1 MRFSRRGLVQGS
13 AALALAL
20 PFGDA
25 ARAAVAREVDVVVIG
40 AGAAG
45 IAAAR
50 RIMAAGRHV
59 LVLEA
64 AARLGGRCHTDTAT
78 FGLPFDRGA
87 RWLYDPDANPVVRQA
102 REAALTLA
110 PAPRGQKTRVGRRN
124 ARAGEAEDFLATL
137 VRANRA
143 LDAAARGKA
152 DVAAASALPGD
163 LGEWQGTVRFVL
175 GPLRTSK
182 DLEQVSALDYERLAP
197 RLTSVV
203 CREGIGALLAD
214 LGGQVP
220 VALSTPAMQVTWGG
234 RRMAEVET
242 PEGRVAARAVIV
254 TASTA
259 VLDADGIRFSP
270 DLPKRQRDAVARL
283 GLGHLE
289 RIALE
294 LPGNPLGLAPNDIV
308 IERSTSRATGLLL
321 ANVAGSALSSV
332 DIGGAFAREL
342 AAEGEAAMVAFA
354 LDWLASLFGNDV
366 KVKVGRT
373 AATRWGR
380 DPHIRGA
387 MSVAAPGAQPARRTL
402 AEPLQ
407 NLLFAG
413 EACHETLWGTVAGAW
428 ESGEQAAAAAL
439 KAIGPARPPAPA
451 KRPTKRGQTK
461 R

>member
-1 MRFSRRGLVQGS
+1 
-13 AALALAL
+13 
-20 PFGDA
+20 
-25 ARAAVAREVDVVVIG
+25 
-40 AGAAG
+40 
-45 IAAAR
+45 
-50 RIMAAGRHV
+50 
-59 LVLEA
+59 
-64 AARLGGRCHTDTAT
+64 
-78 FGLPFDRGA
+78 
-87 RWLYDPDANPVVRQA
+87 
-102 REAALTLA
+102 
-110 PAPRGQKTRVGRRN
+110 
-124 ARAGEAEDFLATL
+124 
-137 VRANRA
+137 
-143 LDAAARGKA
+143 
-152 DVAAASALPGD
+152 
-163 LGEWQGTVRFVL
+163 
-175 GPLRTSK
+175 
-182 DLEQVSALDYERLAP
+182 
-197 RLTSVV
+197 
-203 CREGIGALLAD
+203 
-214 LGGQVP
+214 
-220 VALSTPAMQVTWGG
+220 
-234 RRMAEVET
+234 MAEVET

-451 KRPTKRGQTK
+451 KRPTKRGQAK